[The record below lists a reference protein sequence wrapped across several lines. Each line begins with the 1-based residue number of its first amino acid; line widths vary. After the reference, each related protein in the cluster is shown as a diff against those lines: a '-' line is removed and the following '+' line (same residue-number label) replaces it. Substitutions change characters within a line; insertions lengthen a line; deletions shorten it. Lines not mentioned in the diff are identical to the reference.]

1 MGQTQSN
8 YLLEL
13 QVENLELK
21 IREKEYIKEKEIINN
36 IKNELL
42 IEKKLLEYERLKLN
56 IEKEI
61 FKSQTNNTSNE

>member
-8 YLLEL
+8 ILLEL

-21 IREKEYIKEKEIINN
+21 IREKEYIKEKEFINT
-36 IKNELL
+36 IKTELL
-42 IEKKLLEYERLKLN
+42 LEKKLLEYERLKLK

-61 FKSQTNNTSNE
+61 FKNQTNNTLNE

>member
-8 YLLEL
+8 ILLEL

-21 IREKEYIKEKEIINN
+21 IREKEYIKEKEFINT
-36 IKNELL
+36 IKTELL
-42 IEKKLLEYERLKLN
+42 LEKKLLEYERLKLN

-61 FKSQTNNTSNE
+61 FKNQTNNTLNE

>member
-42 IEKKLLEYERLKLN
+42 IEKKLLEHERLKLN